1 MDEGEAESEGRQQS
15 QQVVRKLLEAMDM
28 FAILI
33 MVTVWWVYTFVDSF
47 KIVYFKY
54 IYFSMTITPQ

>member
-1 MDEGEAESEGRQQS
+1 MEEGEAESEGRQQS

-33 MVTVWWVYTFVDSF
+33 VVTV
-47 KIVYFKY
+47 
-54 IYFSMTITPQ
+54 